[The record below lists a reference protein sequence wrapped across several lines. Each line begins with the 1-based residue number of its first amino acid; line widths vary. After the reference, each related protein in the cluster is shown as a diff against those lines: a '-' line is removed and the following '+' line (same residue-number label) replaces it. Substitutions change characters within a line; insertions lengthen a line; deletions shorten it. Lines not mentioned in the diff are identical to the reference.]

1 VVEYLQSPIWKNPI
15 MDFIDENCIVFEDE
29 EENRLEY
36 TDVHNKFKAL
46 VDKQLEAYIQDLGI
60 TPQDFVMACSAAAKK
75 IHTMLI

>member
-36 TDVHNKFKAL
+36 TDVHNVSPGVVTLLTVKSF
-46 VDKQLEAYIQDLGI
+46 GSS
-60 TPQDFVMACSAAAKK
+60 F
-75 IHTMLI
+75 